1 MSDQEFNNIVSIS
14 SGNNNNVFQ
23 EITISN
29 ETNEFDTKDRFVI
42 ENLMGNKEYIIKVSA
57 GTKSKSNPDYLLG
70 DPSEDVRIFLPEENC
85 GKPRNLI
92 VETTTTTPTPMPLN
106 DVQVQQCKDEQVKL
120 LKEKLKIEKIIG
132 FYKIKEVMEHAK
144 RAGYNI
150 KNSDPE
156 YQPFQNK
163 HI

>member
-1 MSDQEFNNIVSIS
+1 MPIL
-14 SGNNNNVFQ
+14 
-23 EITISN
+23 N
-29 ETNEFDTKDRFVI
+29 E
-42 ENLMGNKEYIIKVSA
+42 
-57 GTKSKSNPDYLLG
+57 
-70 DPSEDVRIFLPEENC
+70 
-85 GKPRNLI
+85 
-92 VETTTTTPTPMPLN
+92 
-106 DVQVQQCKDEQVKL
+106 VQVQQCKDEQVKL

-163 HI
+163 HIQKQNCTLNKNQIKTITIKVIKVKYSGIIYKYEKVYKNDK

>member
-1 MSDQEFNNIVSIS
+1 M
-14 SGNNNNVFQ
+14 
-23 EITISN
+23 T
-29 ETNEFDTKDRFVI
+29 
-42 ENLMGNKEYIIKVSA
+42 
-57 GTKSKSNPDYLLG
+57 
-70 DPSEDVRIFLPEENC
+70 
-85 GKPRNLI
+85 
-92 VETTTTTPTPMPLN
+92 ETTTTMPTPIPTTPMPILN
-106 DVQVQQCKDEQVKL
+106 EVQVQQCKEEQVKL

>member
-1 MSDQEFNNIVSIS
+1 MRWIIILLRNSSIKAPSEWKNSIS
-14 SGNNNNVFQ
+14 IMT
-23 EITISN
+23 EICHQRSSN
-29 ETNEFDTKDRFVI
+29 KW
-42 ENLMGNKEYIIKVSA
+42 
-57 GTKSKSNPDYLLG
+57 LG
-70 DPSEDVRIFLPEENC
+70 PI
-85 GKPRNLI
+85 
-92 VETTTTTPTPMPLN
+92 ETTTTMPTPIPTTPMPILN
-106 DVQVQQCKDEQVKL
+106 EVQVQQCKDEQVKL